1 MAAGLLV
8 TAKACKSLHDSR
20 LLFVLAGGSSCLEWA
35 DDKGSCT
42 PLQAALGPDSAEAL
56 PRRRRRR
63 KPAALRDDDD
73 EDEEPEE
80 EPLQED
86 DEDGLNNRSGPT

>member
-1 MAAGLLV
+1 MAA
-8 TAKACKSLHDSR
+8 ACH
-20 LLFVLAGGSSCLEWA
+20 SSWVNALSYNE
-35 DDKGSCT
+35 G